1 MEKLGGVK
9 SAGDAAGNWQETI
22 MFTRDSQRDAV
33 EFGYSVRR
41 GQIQFGVTRVVSA
54 DDNPNRCQAHQLSAR
69 TKIRSPHPQ
78 SGLGP
83 RLL

>member
-1 MEKLGGVK
+1 
-9 SAGDAAGNWQETI
+9 

-41 GQIQFGVTRVVSA
+41 GQIQFGVTREVSA
-54 DDNPNRCQAHQLSAR
+54 TDNPNRYQAHQLSAR
-69 TKIRSPHPQ
+69 IKIRSPYPQ